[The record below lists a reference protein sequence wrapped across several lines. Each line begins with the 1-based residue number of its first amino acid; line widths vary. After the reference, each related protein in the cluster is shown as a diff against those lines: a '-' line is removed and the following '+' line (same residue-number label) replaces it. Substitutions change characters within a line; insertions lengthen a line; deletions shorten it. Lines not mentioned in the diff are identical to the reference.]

1 MYDKYE
7 YDKYDLMYNSIMKN
21 IQELSEL
28 CVDSGILNSYDLM
41 NYVENYKKILNFL
54 KDNNGKDI
62 LRDLGYR
69 IVRKDVK

>member
-1 MYDKYE
+1 M
-7 YDKYDLMYNSIMKN
+7 YDKYDLMYNGIMKN

-62 LRDLGYR
+62 LRDLGYQ
-69 IVRKDVK
+69 IVRKENK

>member
-1 MYDKYE
+1 MYE

-62 LRDLGYR
+62 LRDLGYQ
-69 IVRKDVK
+69 IVRKENK